1 MIHSNLESKDLYL
14 DIIKKNLDNEK
25 VHNKNK
31 QLFVDMIS
39 IMDRLVSLKITTRK
53 ILDLDEA
60 EISKE
65 NNDKLSV
72 IFDSERMYK
81 LELIKLISEL

>member
-60 EISKE
+60 EISEE
-65 NNDKLSV
+65 NKDKLSV